1 MNAATQN
8 TAIETNASETNEAAN
23 TEQNR
28 VQAVIEDKNA
38 SIQDFVNLSKDGLF
52 DTNFVNLLQDIADKV
67 AMKMEPKNYDAEI
80 AELQNELLATKE
92 LDKRFG
98 IMEEITNLMKEQQN
112 QGSDIRNRLSGVPF
126 HEIAVAYAKDIEAL
140 VDSVVIEQLKKGQ
153 NVVLKYKRGT
163 KPATGKKNTSTAS
176 ETITFTYDKQEYTL
190 KVGKGPMGNNIKPIA
205 EEHAKAT
212 GNADDAKKANFIEA
226 LKAGKV
232 KGAKITEIKGTNA
245 AV

>member
-8 TAIETNASETNEAAN
+8 TATETTAVETNEAAN

-28 VQAVIEDKNA
+28 VQAVIEDNNA

-80 AELQNELLATKE
+80 AKLQTELLATKE

-153 NVVLKYKRGT
+153 NVVMKTKRGT
-163 KPATGKKNTSTAS
+163 KAATGTKTPSTSES
-176 ETITFTYDKQEYTL
+176 ITFTYENKEYVA
-190 KVGKGPMGNNIKPIA
+190 KVGKGPMGKDLKPIA
-205 EEHAKAT
+205 EAYAKESKNPD
-212 GNADDAKKANFIEA
+212 NAQKANFIEA
-226 LKAGKV
+226 LKAGKI
-232 KGAKITEIKGTNA
+232 KGAKITETKGTNA